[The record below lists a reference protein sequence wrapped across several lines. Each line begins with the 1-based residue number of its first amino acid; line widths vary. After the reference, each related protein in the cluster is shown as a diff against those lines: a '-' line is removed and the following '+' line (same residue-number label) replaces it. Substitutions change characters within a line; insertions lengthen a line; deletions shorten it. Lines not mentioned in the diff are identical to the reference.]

1 MYLSYIQQLVADRLG
16 GSSFFTSSEIFKF
29 EKIKR
34 AKRSAI
40 KTHPELPLI
49 DLGVGE
55 PDAIADLEIIA
66 TLSKEALESV
76 NRGYADNGIEEF
88 KEAAVTY
95 MNQVYGVK
103 DLSSEGEVLHVI
115 GSKSA
120 YAMIPQAFINPGDF
134 SLITVPGYP
143 ILGTMTKWLGGNT
156 YALPLTAENH
166 YLPDLSV
173 IPEDICKRA
182 KLLYLNY
189 PNNPTGAIATAEF
202 FEQVVAFAK
211 KQELIVVHD
220 AAYAALTF
228 HGKKPLSF
236 LSIPGA
242 KDVGIEVQ
250 SLSKAFNMTGWRLGF
265 IAGNANVVKAIAAVK
280 DNNDSG
286 QFRAIQKA
294 GIYALKH
301 PELTQ
306 STNLKYERRHNKLCS
321 ILRNIGFQVH
331 EPDATFYLYAKIPQ
345 GIEGGQAFDNAEE
358 FSQYLIHT
366 LLISTVPWDDAGHY
380 VRFSVTF
387 VAANEEEEDAVMNE
401 VRRRLLTCKFYF

>member
-1 MYLSYIQQLVADRLG
+1 MSYIQQLVAKRLG
-16 GSSFFTSSEIFKF
+16 GPSFFTSSEVFKF

-40 KTHPELPLI
+40 KAHPELPLI

-55 PDAIADLEIIA
+55 PDSIADLGIIDE
-66 TLSKEALESV
+66 LSKEALDAV

-88 KEAAVTY
+88 KESAASY

-103 DLSSEGEVLHVI
+103 GLSPEEEILHVI

-120 YAMIPQAFINPGDF
+120 YAMIPQAFINPGDI

-143 ILGTMTKWLGGNT
+143 ILGTMTKWLGGDT
-156 YALPLTAENH
+156 YALPLTEDNNF
-166 YLPDLSV
+166 LPDLGL

-189 PNNPTGAIATAEF
+189 PNNPTGAIATTEF
-202 FEQVVAFAK
+202 FEQVVSFAK
-211 KQELIVVHD
+211 KNELIVVHD

-242 KDVGIEVQ
+242 KEVGIEVQ

-265 IAGNANVVKAIAAVK
+265 IAGNASVVKAIATVK

-294 GIYALKH
+294 GIYALNH
-301 PELTQ
+301 PELTRC
-306 STNLKYERRHNKLCS
+306 TNLKYERRHRKLCS
-321 ILRNIGFQVH
+321 LLRDIGFLVQ

-345 GIEGGQAFDNAEE
+345 GIEGGQTFANAEE
-358 FSQYLIHT
+358 FSQYLIRT

-387 VAANEEEEDAVMNE
+387 VAANEEEEDAVMCE
-401 VRRRLLTCKFYF
+401 VKRRLQACKFYF